1 MNKLIPLIVLSCLLP
16 LAANA
21 RTITATGDTLDHAES
36 KIRQQAAREGASYI
50 AFGRFFTSQT
60 KPGAPSATP
69 ELLEQAR
76 ARFALPITA
85 IGGVGLDNGAE
96 LISRG
101 ADLLAVVHALFSAPS
116 ATEVEARA
124 RAFGALFTAS

>member
-1 MNKLIPLIVLSCLLP
+1 M
-16 LAANA
+16 LAA
-21 RTITATGDTLDHAES
+21 RL
-36 KIRQQAAREGASYI
+36 AARRLDQERNRI
-50 AFGRFFTSQT
+50 
-60 KPGAPSATP
+60 
-69 ELLEQAR
+69 EQAR